1 MRILAGL
8 TIGNSFSVSFGACN
22 CEGTEQLLSFIIV
35 FLAKLCNVKEN
46 SLRGLG
52 KTGIMLRKENYG
64 KREHRGSEVHG

>member
-1 MRILAGL
+1 MAKGDFAWI
-8 TIGNSFSVSFGACN
+8 FACN

-35 FLAKLCNVKEN
+35 FLAKLCNEKEN